1 MRLPSRESNTDQPS
15 RSIVQPMTTS
25 ATRARYRVVALA
37 TGLGMITY
45 LDRACIAT
53 LAPGII
59 RDLGLTTVQMG
70 YVFTVFQLAYA
81 LFEIPT
87 AWWAD
92 RQGTRA
98 VLSRIVL
105 WWSGLTALTG
115 AAFNYP
121 ILLAIRFLFGMG
133 EAGAW
138 PCVARTF
145 SRWIPARERGRVQ
158 GVFFAGAH
166 LVGGLTPALVLWLL
180 TFLSWRMIFV
190 CFGAVGLV
198 WVAIWH
204 TWFRNDPS
212 EHASVNAAE
221 LATIVAERKQ
231 ESGHAAGWEYWG
243 RLIRSKNM
251 LAMCIMYIPNCMIF
265 YFCITWLP
273 TFLRQRHGF
282 DATSLGL
289 FAGLPLIVSMP
300 GDLLGGLV
308 TDRLAARYGLRIG
321 RCALGAA
328 AYLIAGVALIGA
340 AASTTPI
347 LAATLIAVAT
357 GMTMFTLGAAW
368 GTVIEVGRNQVGVVG
383 ATMNSVGNLAA
394 MLNPL
399 IVAYSVQWFGSW
411 NLPLYLMGALFLLGT
426 VCWTLIDPTE
436 PVFAEAA
443 EPQPGRP
450 QSLGEATA

>member
-1 MRLPSRESNTDQPS
+1 VPAPTH
-15 RSIVQPMTTS
+15 T
-25 ATRARYRVVALA
+25 RYRVVALV

-81 LFEIPT
+81 LFELPT

-92 RQGTRA
+92 RKGTRL

-105 WWSGLTALTG
+105 WWSCLTAATG

-121 ILLAIRFLFGMG
+121 VLLGVRFLFGMG

-145 SRWIPARERGRVQ
+145 SRWIPRRERGTVQ
-158 GVFFAGAH
+158 GIFFAGAH

-180 TFLSWRMIFV
+180 RYLSWREIFV
-190 CFGAVGLV
+190 SFGAIGVV
-198 WVAIWH
+198 WTAVWL

-212 EHASVNAAE
+212 EHSAVNAAE
-221 LATIVAERKQ
+221 LQAIVSERPADC
-231 ESGHAAGWEYWG
+231 GAAAGLDYW
-243 RLIRSKNM
+243 RKLIANRNM
-251 LAMCIMYIPNCMIF
+251 VALCLMYIPNSMIF

-273 TFLRQRHGF
+273 TYLRQRHGF
-282 DATSLGL
+282 DATSLGI
-289 FAGLPLIVSMP
+289 FAGLPLIVSVP

-308 TDRLAARYGLRIG
+308 TDRLVSRYGLRLG
-321 RCALGAA
+321 RCGLGCVAYVLAGLALLA
-328 AYLIAGVALIGA
+328 A
-340 AASTTPI
+340 AASSTPVV
-347 LAATLIAVAT
+347 AAVLIALAT
-357 GMTMFTLGAAW
+357 GLTMFTLGAAW
-368 GTVIEVGRNQVGVVG
+368 GTVIEVGRNHTGVVG
-383 ATMNSVGNLAA
+383 ATMNSAGNLAA

-411 NLPLYLMGALFLLGT
+411 NLPLYLMGVLFLVGAF
-426 VCWTLIDPTE
+426 CWTVVDPTR
-436 PVFAEAA
+436 PVFDELPCRMAS
-443 EPQPGRP
+443 G
-450 QSLGEATA
+450 

>member
-1 MRLPSRESNTDQPS
+1 MPQP
-15 RSIVQPMTTS
+15 TH
-25 ATRARYRVVALA
+25 ARYRVVALA
-37 TGLGMITY
+37 TGLAMITY

-53 LAPGII
+53 LTPGIV

-92 RQGTRA
+92 RKGTRA

-105 WWSGLTALTG
+105 WWSCLTAATG
-115 AAFNYP
+115 AAFSYP
-121 ILLAIRFLFGMG
+121 VLLVVRFLFGMG

-145 SRWIPARERGRVQ
+145 SRWIPRRERGTVQ

-180 TFLSWRMIFV
+180 RYLSWREIFV
-190 CFGAVGLV
+190 CFGAIGFV
-198 WVAIWH
+198 WTAVWH

-212 EHASVNAAE
+212 EHAAVNAAE
-221 LATIVAERKQ
+221 LQTIVSERPPD
-231 ESGHAAGWEYWG
+231 SGHSSGLDYW
-243 RLIRSKNM
+243 RKLVANRNM
-251 LAMCIMYIPNCMIF
+251 IALCVMYIPNCMIF

-273 TFLRQRHGF
+273 TYLRQRHGF
-282 DATSLGL
+282 DATSLGI

-308 TDRLAARYGLRIG
+308 TDRLVSRYGLRLG
-321 RCALGAA
+321 RCGLGSA
-328 AYLIAGVALIGA
+328 AYLIAGLALLAA
-340 AASTTPI
+340 AASSAPV

-357 GMTMFTLGAAW
+357 GLTMFTLGAAW
-368 GTVIEVGRNQVGVVG
+368 GTVIEVGRNHVGVVG

-411 NLPLYLMGALFLLGT
+411 NLPLYLMGVLFLVGAF
-426 VCWTLIDPTE
+426 CWTIVDPRR
-436 PVFAEAA
+436 PVFDELPIPSHDQA
-443 EPQPGRP
+443 PSTIR
-450 QSLGEATA
+450 ATA

>member
-1 MRLPSRESNTDQPS
+1 
-15 RSIVQPMTTS
+15 
-25 ATRARYRVVALA
+25 
-37 TGLGMITY
+37 MITY
-45 LDRACIAT
+45 LDRACIGT
-53 LAPGII
+53 LAPGIT

-70 YVFTVFQLAYA
+70 YVFTLFQLAYA

-92 RQGTRA
+92 RKGTRA

-105 WWSGLTALTG
+105 WWSCLTAATG
-115 AAFNYP
+115 AAFSYP
-121 ILLAIRFLFGMG
+121 VLLAVRFLFGAG

-145 SRWIPARERGRVQ
+145 SRWIPRRERGTVQ

-180 TFLSWRMIFV
+180 RFLSWREIFV
-190 CFGAVGLV
+190 CFGAIGLLWTAV
-198 WVAIWH
+198 WL

-212 EHASVNAAE
+212 EHAGVNAAE
-221 LATIVAERKQ
+221 LQLIVSDRPAD
-231 ESGHAAGWEYWG
+231 SGHSAGMDYW
-243 RLIRSKNM
+243 RTLLANRSVM
-251 LAMCIMYIPNCMIF
+251 ALCVLYIPNCMIF

-273 TFLRQRHGF
+273 TYLRERHGF
-282 DATSLGL
+282 DATSLAI

-308 TDRLAARYGLRIG
+308 SDRLVSRYGLRLG
-321 RCALGAA
+321 RCGLGAV
-328 AYLIAGVALIGA
+328 AYSMAGLALLAA
-340 AASTTPI
+340 AASSKPM

-357 GMTMFTLGAAW
+357 GLTMFTLGAAW
-368 GTVIEVGRNQVGVVG
+368 GTVMEVGRNHVAVVG

-399 IVAYSVQWFGSW
+399 IVAYSVRWFGSW
-411 NLPLYLMGALFLLGT
+411 NLPLYLMGVLFLVGA
-426 VCWTLIDPTE
+426 VCWTIVDPAR
-436 PVFAEAA
+436 PVFDEASA
-443 EPQPGRP
+443 PSRRHASAP
-450 QSLGEATA
+450 A

>member
-1 MRLPSRESNTDQPS
+1 
-15 RSIVQPMTTS
+15 
-25 ATRARYRVVALA
+25 
-37 TGLGMITY
+37 MITH

-92 RQGTRA
+92 RRGTRA
-98 VLSRIVL
+98 VLSRIVI
-105 WWSGLTALTG
+105 WWSFFTAATGL
-115 AAFNYP
+115 AFSYP
-121 ILLAIRFLFGMG
+121 VMLLVRFLFGVG

-145 SRWIPARERGRVQ
+145 SRWVPRRERGTVQ

-180 TFLSWRMIFV
+180 QFMSWRAIFV
-190 CFGAVGLV
+190 SFGGVGLLWTAV
-198 WVAIWH
+198 WL

-212 EHASVNAAE
+212 EHPAVNAAE
-221 LATIVAERKQ
+221 LQAIVSERPADI
-231 ESGHAAGWEYWG
+231 GHDGGLAYWG
-243 RLIRSKNM
+243 TLFRNRNM
-251 LAMCIMYIPNCMIF
+251 LALCVMYIPNCMIF

-273 TFLRQRHGF
+273 TYLKQRHGF
-282 DATSLGL
+282 DAASLGI

-300 GDLLGGLV
+300 GDLLGGIV
-308 TDRLAARYGLRIG
+308 TDRLVARYGLRVG
-321 RCALGAA
+321 RSGLGAVAYLMAGLALLGAA
-328 AYLIAGVALIGA
+328 VS
-340 AASTTPI
+340 STPV

-357 GMTMFTLGAAW
+357 GLTMFTLGAAW
-368 GTVIEVGRNQVGVVG
+368 GTVIEVGRNHVGVVG

-399 IVAYSVQWFGSW
+399 IVAYSVQWFGNW
-411 NLPLYLMGALFLLGT
+411 NLPLHLMGVLFLVGAA
-426 VCWTLIDPTE
+426 CWLAIDPAR
-436 PVFAEAA
+436 PVFREM
-443 EPQPGRP
+443 EVGVRP
-450 QSLGEATA
+450 QV